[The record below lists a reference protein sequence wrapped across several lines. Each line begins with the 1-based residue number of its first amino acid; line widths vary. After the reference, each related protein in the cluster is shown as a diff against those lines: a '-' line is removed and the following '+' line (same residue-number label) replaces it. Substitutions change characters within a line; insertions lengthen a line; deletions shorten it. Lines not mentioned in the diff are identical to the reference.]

1 MYNNNNNNTK
11 SNAVHWL
18 LFVLMC
24 LYFIFIG
31 DDRFKNGDSCT
42 SAELWCPQF
51 ITEHVHSM
59 TICGVAS
66 MKSMYPVAWKPK
78 YFLFSAVLY
87 VCSLDLVLGKCNL
100 VICYNICCRYI
111 YMHLDFLW
119 SRKLQQRRLLYY
131 DRRVDNCNN
140 SAYDYYNNIS
150 YDYCFDFHH

>member
-1 MYNNNNNNTK
+1 
-11 SNAVHWL
+11 
-18 LFVLMC
+18 MC
-24 LYFIFIG
+24 LCYIFIG
-31 DDRFKNGDSCT
+31 NDCFKNGDSCT

-100 VICYNICCRYI
+100 VIFYI
-111 YMHLDFLW
+111 KFVVVRLHLGFLW
-119 SRKLQQRRLLYY
+119 WRKLQQRRLLTMI
-131 DRRVDNCNN
+131 DVWKIAIIVHNMTIIIIFLTVIVIIFIANL
-140 SAYDYYNNIS
+140 
-150 YDYCFDFHH
+150 